1 MVSRT
6 MTSLTNCGGDGRMT
20 FPPGSGLLLTL
31 SNRMPEHN
39 LLPIYNRGDRKQ
51 THMSLLKGKVAIV
64 TGASRGI
71 GRTIAE
77 PFVREGATV
86 VICGR
91 EHETLDQVAKHI
103 GPAAKALTSHRGK
116 PDHRKTLADLP

>member
-71 GRTIAE
+71 GRAIPP
-77 PFVREGATV
+77 PFAPQGPTLLISAPK
-86 VICGR
+86 
-91 EHETLDQVAKHI
+91 HETLNHI
-103 GPAAKALTSHRGK
+103 PQ
-116 PDHRKTLADLP
+116 